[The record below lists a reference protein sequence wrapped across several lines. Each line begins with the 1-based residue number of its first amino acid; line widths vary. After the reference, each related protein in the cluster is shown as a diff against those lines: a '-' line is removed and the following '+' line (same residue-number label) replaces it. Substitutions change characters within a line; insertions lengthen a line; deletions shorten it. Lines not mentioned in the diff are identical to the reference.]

1 MLVDFQNTVNAVK
14 NKELAKYEKYYYM
27 FFVGTVPEAQGK
39 GLCLYLCKPLI
50 SLLCDNAYS

>member
-14 NKELAKYEKYYYM
+14 NKELAKCKKYYYM

-39 GLCLYLCKPLI
+39 GLCVYLYNPLI
-50 SLLCDNAYS
+50 CS